1 MKVKKMRIIRKEKRK
16 DFKDKNE
23 GDNKLYELLLM

>member
-16 DFKDKNE
+16 DFKDKNYFLCE
-23 GDNKLYELLLM
+23 GAF